1 MLKLKKTPLEKTA
14 IVTGASGGLGAHM
27 ASSMAR
33 EGMNLVL
40 TYSKNEDAARAV
52 AQSLPEGA
60 SAEVMRADASK
71 YEDAERVVRDAVA
84 RFGSADVLINNAG
97 IHADSPVI
105 RMSPEQ
111 WDEVVDVNLK
121 GAFNF
126 SRSALPGMKAR
137 GFGRIINV
145 SSVTAFA
152 GTPGAANYAASKA
165 GVIGLTRSL
174 AKEVAKHGITVN
186 SVSPGYFDAGM
197 FYDLGEGAR
206 EEIAGKIPA
215 GRLGRPEEVSEIVSI
230 LISCGYL
237 TGQNFV
243 LDGGFSA

>member
-1 MLKLKKTPLEKTA
+1 MKLKKPLKTA
-14 IVTGASGGLGAHM
+14 IITGASGGLGAHM
-27 ASSMAR
+27 ASSMD
-33 EGMNLVL
+33 GGFNLVL
-40 TYSKNEDAARAV
+40 TYNKNENAAKAV
-52 AQSLPEGA
+52 AATLPEGTA
-60 SAEVMRADASK
+60 AVVQADASR

-97 IHADSPVI
+97 IHMDSPII
-105 RMSPEQ
+105 RMSPGQ
-111 WDEVVDVNLK
+111 WDAVIDVNLK
-121 GAFNF
+121 GTFNF
-126 SRSALPGMKAR
+126 ARAVLPGMKER

-145 SSVTAFA
+145 SSFTAFA

-165 GVIGLTRSL
+165 GIIGLTKSL
-174 AKEVAKHGITVN
+174 AKEVAKYGITVN

-197 FYDLGEGAR
+197 FYDLDEDAR
-206 EEIAGKIPA
+206 KQIADRIPA
-215 GRLGRPEEVSEIVSI
+215 GRLGRPQEISEIMSV